1 MNVDSNKVI
10 EELLDE
16 IRKLNKDKAI
26 FAAFIKEQNQ
36 ELKELRKEE

>member
-16 IRKLNKDKAI
+16 IRRLNKDKALLS
-26 FAAFIKEQNQ
+26 AALKGVNQ
-36 ELKELRKEE
+36 ELEELRKG